1 MVSLPFSPW
10 LSIDDQSRVID
21 AVNPGHLGT
30 NFPILSLQD
39 LVAFDDSSTIGGVL
53 CGLVVYGQVLR
64 VQTAE
69 WGVRASK
76 QTAIAQLSSGERIQK
91 ASDDAARLSRG
102 VQTSA
107 KIRSQQQVKR
117 NIQDGYSLLQS
128 AQVALSD
135 FREGMTR
142 MRELSVQAAN
152 DATLTN
158 KQRGLLQTE
167 IEQVVGHL
175 HTILKTNQ
183 INGQRLIGQ
192 DGAQFLDEILPNG
205 QQVVRDAS
213 VNMLGV
219 IPAGATG

>member
-1 MVSLPFSPW
+1 M
-10 LSIDDQSRVID
+10 
-21 AVNPGHLGT
+21 G
-30 NFPILSLQD
+30 
-39 LVAFDDSSTIGGVL
+39 
-53 CGLVVYGQVLR
+53 
-64 VQTAE
+64 
-69 WGVRASK
+69 GVRASK

-152 DATLTN
+152 DATTLTN

-192 DGAQFLDEILPNG
+192 DGAQFLDEIL
-205 QQVVRDAS
+205 RT
-213 VNMLGV
+213 VNRLFGMRR
-219 IPAGATG
+219 